1 MEFIYDMLSF
11 VLKSVI
17 IVFAIAAVIGIM
29 NRESKQGGKVKVTY
43 LNDKFSQLKNLFMS
57 DKLRKKLKPVERSYK
72 SRTFVLDFKGSVMAP
87 EVSSLSK
94 EIDAILSAGNSSVDD
109 VILNIQS
116 PGGAVTGY
124 GLGAEQIQRLRTA
137 GFKVTATVD
146 EVAASGGYLMASV
159 ANKIVASKFAI
170 IGSIGVVAQM
180 PNFKDLLDK
189 VGVNYEVITAGKFKR
204 TLTMVQENT
213 EEHRVKFKED
223 LEQIHAVFK
232 EHVAHY
238 RPDINIDD
246 VATGE
251 HWLAADAI
259 KRGLIDEIKTS
270 DSLLREVADKNE
282 SQLVHLKFS
291 QPKPLSK
298 RLKDA
303 TASVITTVFTDII
316 AKMHDKTTIYR

>member
-11 VLKSVI
+11 VLKAFI
-17 IVFAIAAVIGIM
+17 IVITIAAIIGIASK
-29 NRESKQGGKVKVTY
+29 ESKRDGRIKITY
-43 LNDKFSQLKNLFMS
+43 LNDKFHQLKHLFMS
-57 DKLRKKLKPVERSYK
+57 DKLRKKLTSHKPTYK
-72 SRTFVLDFKGSVMAP
+72 SRTFVLDFKGSVTAS
-87 EVSSLSK
+87 EVGSLTK
-94 EIDAILSAGNSSVDD
+94 EIDAILSSGNSRTDD
-109 VILNIQS
+109 VIIRLQS

-137 GFKVTATVD
+137 GFNITATVD

-180 PNFKDLLDK
+180 PNFKELLDK

-213 EEHRVKFKED
+213 DKDRSKFKED

-232 EHVAHY
+232 DHVAHY
-238 RPDINIDD
+238 RPDVNIDD

-270 DSLLREVADKNE
+270 DSLVREVAEKNE
-282 SQLVHLKFS
+282 SQLVHLKFF

-298 RLKDA
+298 RFQA
-303 TASVITTVFTDII
+303 AAANIFTTALTNVIT
-316 AKMHDKTTIYR
+316 KLSSNYTTYR